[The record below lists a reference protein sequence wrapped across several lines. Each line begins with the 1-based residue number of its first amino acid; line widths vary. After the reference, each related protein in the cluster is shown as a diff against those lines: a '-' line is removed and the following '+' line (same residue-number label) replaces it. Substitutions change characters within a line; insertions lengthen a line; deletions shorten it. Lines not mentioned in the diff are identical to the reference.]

1 MMKEGVRYTGIPSAE
16 ELSHSFGIPSEE
28 RMKRG
33 RVAVIECVQEIPC
46 NPCEGTCPFGA
57 IKIGN
62 PITNLPHLDEDKCTG
77 CGTCVAMCPGQAIF
91 LVNAAYS
98 ETEGEV
104 SFPFEYLPVPKI
116 GDEVDAVNRGG
127 EVVCKGRVTSV
138 KNPVAYK
145 NTCVVTIAVPKEYI
159 NEVRSIKRVEGFA
172 SETAP
177 EKKERASQLICRC
190 EELTRGDIEKAIDE
204 GATTIDGIKRRTRAG
219 MGLCQGKSCERLVA
233 RILSEKLGRP
243 LAEFLPATYRAPVRP
258 ISMGVIADN
267 CEEENKME

>member
-1 MMKEGVRYTGIPSAE
+1 MKEGVRYTGVPSSE
-16 ELSHSFGIPSEE
+16 ELKSCFGIPSGE
-28 RMKRG
+28 RMKKG
-33 RVAVIECVQEIPC
+33 PVAVIECVQEIPC

-62 PITNLPHLDEDKCTG
+62 PITNLPHLDEEKCTG

-91 LVNAAYS
+91 LVNEAYS
-98 ETEGEV
+98 ETEAEI
-104 SFPFEYLPVPKI
+104 SFPFEYLPMPEV

-127 EVVCKGRVTSV
+127 EVVCKGKVT
-138 KNPVAYK
+138 KIRNPIAYK
-145 NTCVVTIAVPKEYI
+145 NTAVVSIAVPREYV
-159 NEVRSIKRVEGFA
+159 NEVRSMKRIRVQDEM
-172 SETAP
+172 ELK
-177 EKKERASQLICRC
+177 EKKDRASQLICRC

-243 LAEFLPATYRAPVRP
+243 LAEFIPATYRAPVRP

-267 CEEENKME
+267 CEESKGE